1 MIFGFCIGSAEYG
14 DFIAV
19 EAAMRAT
26 YASVL
31 RKTVREIGQS
41 AGGGIHWRCMWLHCT
56 VACRRVYIITKFV
69 IMRKSTCARAIVRN
83 CCWR

>member
-1 MIFGFCIGSAEYG
+1 MNIGIPMIFGFCIGSAEYG
-14 DFIAV
+14 DFIAA

-41 AGGGIHWRCMWLHCT
+41 AGG
-56 VACRRVYIITKFV
+56 V
-69 IMRKSTCARAIVRN
+69 STGDVCGCIAL
-83 CCWR
+83 

>member
-1 MIFGFCIGSAEYG
+1 MIFGFCIGSAEDG

-41 AGGGIHWRCMWLHCT
+41 AGG
-56 VACRRVYIITKFV
+56 V
-69 IMRKSTCARAIVRN
+69 STGDVCGCIAL
-83 CCWR
+83 